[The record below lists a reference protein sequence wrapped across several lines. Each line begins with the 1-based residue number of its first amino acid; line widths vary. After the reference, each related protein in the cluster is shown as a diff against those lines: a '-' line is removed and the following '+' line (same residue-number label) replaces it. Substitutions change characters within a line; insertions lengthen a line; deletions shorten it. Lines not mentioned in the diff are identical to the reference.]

1 MDAQLAYRFEKVGHT
16 TLTRLI
22 TEALTRFDPDEAARR
37 AEAAADSRKVEVHLE
52 SAALNQNGVVD
63 TYACLDLP
71 DAIDFDAAV
80 AMVAEEQRAAGSEES
95 LDVRRARAVGII
107 ARRILAGDLT
117 VAPSTARDASLYVHL
132 DADPAMA
139 AWARLEAPD
148 TLVPVA
154 RVKEWLSGAGKV
166 IVRPVIDLNEDLVRN
181 PYAPSQTQREQLF
194 LVQRTCAH
202 PYCNKRARKA
212 DLDHINAFDKD
223 GPPGQTRSSNLAPL
237 CRYHHR
243 LKTFTDW
250 TYARLAAGMY
260 LWRTPTGDLLLRTRD
275 GTTPISFAH

>member
-1 MDAQLAYRFEKVGHT
+1 M
-16 TLTRLI
+16 
-22 TEALTRFDPDEAARR
+22 
-37 AEAAADSRKVEVHLE
+37 
-52 SAALNQNGVVD
+52 NQNGVVD

-71 DAIDFDAAV
+71 DGIDFDAAV
-80 AMVAEEQRAAGSEES
+80 ALVAEELKQAGSEES
-95 LDVRRARAVGII
+95 LDVRRARAVGVI

-117 VAPSTARDASLYVHL
+117 VAPSTARDANLYIHL
-132 DADPAMA
+132 DAGQDMQ

-154 RVKEWLSGAGKV
+154 RVKEWLAGASKV
-166 IVRPVIDLNEDLVRN
+166 IVRPVIDLNEDLIRN

-194 LVQRTCAH
+194 LTQTTCAH

-212 DLDHINAFDKD
+212 DLDHINAYDKE

-260 LWRTPTGDLLLRTRD
+260 LWRNPAGQLYLRTRD
-275 GTTPISFAH
+275 GTTPISFAN